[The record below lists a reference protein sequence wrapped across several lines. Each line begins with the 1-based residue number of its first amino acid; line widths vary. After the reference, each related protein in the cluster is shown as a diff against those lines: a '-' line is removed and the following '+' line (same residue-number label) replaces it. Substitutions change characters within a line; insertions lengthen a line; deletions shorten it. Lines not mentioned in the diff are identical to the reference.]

1 MVERYRQD
9 DQNEARRREWERDEQ
24 QGYREGGRGGRQYS
38 GAAPYGGR
46 DAPGAD
52 FGARLYPSQ
61 DRYGMQGEPAGHVS
75 SGQGR
80 YERER
85 SPYQQEQRQGQAGYS
100 HSYGGRYGYGES
112 DYERRQ
118 QQQARGYRSQEHE
131 IPVYGSGRGPY
142 AHEAGYGAYV
152 GVGYGNFSEE
162 QLENRRDAPRRDDY
176 GAYGAQ
182 GYGGEGGSGAQGYG
196 AQGAYG
202 RYGSQS
208 DYGTPGG
215 YGGDY
220 IGRQGGQRQRTG
232 GGAQYGGSVSYGE
245 GAYGGYGQGDMGTA
259 SRESRPWE
267 QSGMGG
273 RAMRRGPKG
282 YQRSDERLRE
292 EICERLMNR
301 WDIDS
306 SDVTVNVQEGRVTV
320 EGVVPERRMRHAIED
335 LVDDCHGVQDIEN
348 HIRVQ
353 RSYGTTAS
361 GSAAENPPQHQ
372 QGGQQGS
379 QHGQA
384 GSASS
389 GASGQHAQASLNAAQ
404 SGQDSST
411 GATLGS
417 TTRSSAPARSAS
429 TVKDKSSGNT

>member
-9 DQNEARRREWERDEQ
+9 PSDARRREWERDEQ
-24 QGYREGGRGGRQYS
+24 QEYREGGRSGRQYS
-38 GAAPYGGR
+38 SGTPYGGR
-46 DAPGAD
+46 ETSGAD
-52 FGARLYPSQ
+52 FGGRLYPDQ
-61 DRYGMQGEPAGHVS
+61 DRYGMQGEPAGYVP
-75 SGQGR
+75 SGQER
-80 YERER
+80 YERGR
-85 SPYQQEQRQGQAGYS
+85 SPYQQEQRQGQGGYS
-100 HSYGGRYGYGES
+100 HSYGGRYGYGDS
-112 DYERRQ
+112 DYEHRQ

-142 AHEAGYGAYV
+142 AQESGYGAYV

-162 QLENRRDAPRRDDY
+162 QLREYRRGGRNRDDY

-202 RYGSQS
+202 RYGSES

-232 GGAQYGGSVSYGE
+232 GGAQYGGTVSYGE
-245 GAYGGYGQGDMGTA
+245 GVYGGYGQGDMGA
-259 SRESRPWE
+259 AGRESRPWE
-267 QSGMGG
+267 QAGIGG

-306 SDVTVNVQEGRVTV
+306 SDVSVAVHEGRVTV
-320 EGVVPERRMRHAIED
+320 EGAVPERRMRHAIED

-353 RSYGTTAS
+353 RNYGPTAS
-361 GSAAENPPQHQ
+361 GSAAENTPQHQ
-372 QGGQQGS
+372 QGGQHDS
-379 QHGQA
+379 QQTQA
-384 GSASS
+384 GSSAS
-389 GASGQHAQASLNAAQ
+389 GGQHAQASLSAAQ

-429 TVKDKSSGNT
+429 TVKDKGSGNS